1 MARKKNIKLKEPVR
15 IRFKELAN
23 GSKSIYLDIYNNGQ
37 RSYKFLKLYL
47 LPEINANIREQ
58 NRTTMA
64 AAEKIKSQYII
75 ELTENKA
82 GLRHTS
88 KRAKMLF
95 SEWIDTYIKKR
106 SDAGMRGMRVYETIK
121 RIIRLYRPKALLGDI
136 DKEFCLGLIRF
147 LSSEYKTSKDK
158 PLSLRTQSN
167 YMCYFS
173 TVLNAAVREEVIP
186 ENPVM
191 KISENDKVK
200 VPDSMREFLTIE
212 ELRLLIAT
220 ECRNELVKRAYLFAC
235 YCGLRFSD
243 VIRLCWGDIVQ
254 DGDRWRVGIRMKK
267 TGSIHYFT
275 LSHQAREWLPE
286 RNDDKMESQPFAG
299 LPAENNVNRHLR
311 KWTAQA
317 GIKKHITFHTSRHTF
332 ATLLLTLDV
341 DLYTTSKMLG
351 HRNVKTTQIYAKII
365 DKKKEAA
372 VDRIDE
378 IFG

>member
-1 MARKKNIKLKEPVR
+1 MAKKKTIKLKEPVR

-23 GSKSIYLDIYNNGQ
+23 GSKSIYLDIYNDGQ
-37 RSYKFLKLYL
+37 RSYKFLKLYI
-47 LPEINANIREQ
+47 LPEVNANIREQ
-58 NRTTMA
+58 NKAAMD

-75 ELTENKA
+75 EMTENKA
-82 GLRHTS
+82 GLKHTS
-88 KRAKMLF
+88 RRAKTLF
-95 SEWIDTYIKKR
+95 SDWIESYIEKRKK
-106 SDAGMRGMRVYETIK
+106 AGLRGMTVYETIK
-121 RIIRLYRPKALLGDI
+121 RIISRYRPKARLIDI

-147 LSSEYKTSKDK
+147 LGSEYKTSKK
-158 PLSLRTQSN
+158 KLLSPRTQAN
-167 YMCYFS
+167 YLCYFS
-173 TVLNAAVREEVIP
+173 TALNAAVREEVIS

-200 VPDSMREFLTIE
+200 VPDSMREFLTID

-220 ECRNELVKRAYLFAC
+220 EYRNELVKKAYLFAS

-243 VIRLCWGDIVQ
+243 VIRLRWGDIVQ

-267 TGSIHYFT
+267 TGTLHYFT
-275 LSHQAREWLPE
+275 LSRQAREWLPE
-286 RNDDKMESQPFAG
+286 RGDESDDSRPFAG
-299 LPAENNVNRHLR
+299 LPAENNVNRHLG
-311 KWTAQA
+311 KWISKA

-372 VDRIDE
+372 VDRIDT
-378 IFG
+378 IFN

>member
-1 MARKKNIKLKEPVR
+1 MARKNNIKFKEPVR

-37 RSYKFLKLYL
+37 RSYKFLKLYI

-106 SDAGMRGMRVYETIK
+106 SDAGMRGMKVYETIK
-121 RIIRLYRPKALLGDI
+121 RIIHLYRPKARLGDI

-167 YMCYFS
+167 YLCYFS
-173 TVLNAAVREEVIP
+173 TVLNAAVREEVIS

-191 KISENDKVK
+191 KISENDKIK
-200 VPDSMREFLTIE
+200 VPDSLREFLTIE

-220 ECRNELVKRAYLFAC
+220 EYRHDLVKRAYLFAC

-243 VIRLCWGDIVQ
+243 VIRLRWSDIKQ

-267 TGSIHYFT
+267 TGSLHYFT
-275 LSHQAREWLPE
+275 LSRQAMEWLPE
-286 RNDDKMESQPFAG
+286 RGDPQEDAQPFAG
-299 LPAENNVNRHLR
+299 LPAENHVNRHL
-311 KWTAQA
+311 KNWTAEA

-365 DKKKEAA
+365 DKKKESA

>member
-1 MARKKNIKLKEPVR
+1 
-15 IRFKELAN
+15 
-23 GSKSIYLDIYNNGQ
+23 
-37 RSYKFLKLYL
+37 
-47 LPEINANIREQ
+47 
-58 NRTTMA
+58 
-64 AAEKIKSQYII
+64 
-75 ELTENKA
+75 
-82 GLRHTS
+82 
-88 KRAKMLF
+88 
-95 SEWIDTYIKKR
+95 
-106 SDAGMRGMRVYETIK
+106 
-121 RIIRLYRPKALLGDI
+121 
-136 DKEFCLGLIRF
+136 
-147 LSSEYKTSKDK
+147 
-158 PLSLRTQSN
+158 
-167 YMCYFS
+167 
-173 TVLNAAVREEVIP
+173 
-186 ENPVM
+186 M

-243 VIRLCWGDIVQ
+243 VIRLRWGDIVQ